1 MRGRFSLNMA
11 ASANELEGSSG
22 KALEIDLLV
31 SDYRIAQARAAESKQ
46 SGLLACSL
54 VTTASAT
61 D

>member
-1 MRGRFSLNMA
+1 MA